1 MKKSDIGRLVAAAR
15 AAQARAYAPYSRFPV
30 GAALL
35 AGDGTVHTGCNVENA
50 SYGLSCCAERNAVAA
65 AVLAGKRR
73 FTAIAVAG
81 NSQEPLAPCGACRQ
95 VLREF
100 SPGIRVI
107 MADRAGRTRTATLG
121 RLLANSFGPRSLAKV
136 NNRSQR

>member
-15 AAQARAYAPYSRFPV
+15 AAQAQAYAPYSRFPV

-73 FTAIAVAG
+73 FTAIAVSG
-81 NSQEPLAPCGACRQ
+81 NSAQPLAPCGACRQ

-100 SPGIRVI
+100 SPRITVI
-107 MADRAGRTRTATLG
+107 MADRDGRVATATLD
-121 RLLANSFGPRSLAKV
+121 RLLTRSFGPRDLKNGNGTSK
-136 NNRSQR
+136 R